1 MPRALVIYWNLHR
14 IPILLLLLSLGLYA
28 AFAYD
33 LVRSDSIKLL
43 TLYGALFFLC
53 FKLIQF
59 EKWNFR
65 FLLVAG
71 ILFRLVFLWAEPQL
85 SQDFYRF
92 IWDGTL
98 LSHGYNPYEQT
109 PDAWMMQDG
118 LRQWFPLAETLHEN
132 MGSLSARNF
141 SNYPP
146 ANQYFFALCVKLG
159 GGGLTGSMLA
169 MRILLILADIG
180 TFYFGRR
187 LLLLLNKAPY
197 AIFWFFLNPLVI
209 VELTG
214 NLHFEG
220 VMVFFFAL
228 SLYLLMK
235 FGWIWGALPYAVS
248 IGVKLVPLM
257 LLPLMLPLL
266 GIRKALGFYLLT
278 GLGLALLIYPL
289 YFPDLG
295 AHYLQT
301 LQLWF
306 SNFEFNAGI
315 YRVAEALAEWQ
326 GVKPWKF
333 IAQYGKVVPYLTAAT
348 ALLLCLHPRMRRSK
362 SWFTGALAVLTVYY
376 LTAAV
381 VHPWY
386 LVFPLF
392 VSLYTRFRFFIV
404 WSAVVMLSYTAY
416 SGQQVEEQALWIGI
430 EYLAVF
436 VMMGY
441 EIFRNRK
448 EIMTI
453 VKKDKASGAD

>member
-1 MPRALVIYWNLHR
+1 MPRALVTYWNLHR
-14 IPILLLLLSLGLYA
+14 IPILILLLSMGLYV

-33 LVRSDSIKLL
+33 LARSDSLKLL
-43 TLYGALFFLC
+43 TLYWALFFFC

-71 ILFRLVFLWAEPQL
+71 ILFRLVFLWAQPEL

-98 LSHGYNPYEQT
+98 LSHGYNPYELS
-109 PDAWMMQDG
+109 PDAWMLKDG
-118 LRQWFPLAETLHEN
+118 IRQWFPLADTLHQN

-159 GGGLTGSMLA
+159 GGGLPGSILA

-180 TFYFGRR
+180 AFYFGRR

-197 AIFWFFLNPLVI
+197 QIFWYFLNPLVI

-235 FGWIWGALPYAVS
+235 FGWLWGTLPYAIS

-257 LLPLMLPLL
+257 LLPLILPLL
-266 GIRKALGFYLLT
+266 GIRRASGFYILT
-278 GLGLALLIYPL
+278 GIFLGLLIYPI

-295 AHYLQT
+295 PHYMQT
-301 LQLWF
+301 LKLWF
-306 SNFEFNAGI
+306 SNFEFNAGV
-315 YRVAEALAEWQ
+315 YRMAEHLAEWQ
-326 GVKPWKF
+326 EIKPWIF
-333 IAQYGKVVPYLTAAT
+333 IASYGKVIPWLTAGT
-348 ALLLCLHPRMRRSK
+348 ALLVSLHPRIRRSK
-362 SWFTGALAVLTVYY
+362 SWFTGALAVLSVYY

-392 VSLYTRFRFFIV
+392 VGLYTRFRFFVV
-404 WSAVVMLSYTAY
+404 WSALVMVSYTAY
-416 SGQQVEEQALWIGI
+416 SGKGVEEQTWWIAL
-430 EYLAVF
+430 EYSAVF
-436 VMMGY
+436 GMILY
-441 EIFRNRK
+441 EIFRNRR
-448 EIMTI
+448 EFVTF
-453 VKKDKASGAD
+453 VKNDGASGTD